1 MSFDLNKVMLI
12 GRVGRDPESKTA
24 GTNTLS
30 SFSVATSYGTGDKQK
45 TEWHQVTAWKE
56 LAEFAQKYLHKG
68 DKVYVEGRIS
78 YNIVGE
84 GKEKKTYT
92 QINATSII
100 SLSPKPAGDAPAN
113 SSSTATAAPAAAV
126 ADDSDIPF

>member
-56 LAEFAQKYLHKG
+56 LGEFAQKYLHKG

-84 GKEKKTYT
+84 GKDKKTYA
-92 QINATSII
+92 QITATSLI
-100 SLSPKPAGDAPAN
+100 SLSPKPADGSTAN
-113 SSSTATAAPAAAV
+113 SSSAAPAAPA
-126 ADDSDIPF
+126 AGATEEDIPF

>member
-56 LAEFAQKYLHKG
+56 LGEFAQKYLHKG

-84 GKEKKTYT
+84 GKEKKTYA
-92 QINATSII
+92 QITATSLI
-100 SLSPKPAGDAPAN
+100 SLSPKPAGDAPAAN
-113 SSSTATAAPAAAV
+113 SSSAPATAPAGAST
-126 ADDSDIPF
+126 DEDIPF

>member
-24 GTNTLS
+24 GSTTLS
-30 SFSVATSYGTGDKQK
+30 SFSVATAYGTGDKQK
-45 TEWHQVTAWKE
+45 TEWHQVTAWEK
-56 LAEFAQKYLHKG
+56 LGEFAQNYLHKG

-84 GKEKKTYT
+84 GKEKKTYA
-92 QINATSII
+92 QITATSLIN
-100 SLSPKPAGDAPAN
+100 LSPKPADGSTAN
-113 SSSTATAAPAAAV
+113 SSSAAPAAPAAA
-126 ADDSDIPF
+126 ATDEDIPF